1 MTPSVAYLLSDSAR
15 LLRRAFDLRVR
26 AKGVTGPQARLLLV
40 LGLHEGQN
48 QGFYAEQL
56 DVEAITLGRML
67 DRMEEAGRVERRPDP
82 ADRRAWR
89 VYLTDAGREI
99 IDQVHGCLNG
109 LEDEMLVNLD
119 QAQRST
125 LATLLETIRTN
136 LTHAR
141 STEVT
146 VNG

>member
-56 DVEAITLGRML
+56 DVEAITLCRML
-67 DRMEEAGRVERRPDP
+67 DRMEEAALIERRRDP

-89 VYLTDAGREI
+89 VHLTGAGHALLPQLRDGVAPMVETMLGGLDSADRDRLAALLEQVRANLNTI
-99 IDQVHGCLNG
+99 LEPELAVHG
-109 LEDEMLVNLD
+109 
-119 QAQRST
+119 
-125 LATLLETIRTN
+125 
-136 LTHAR
+136 
-141 STEVT
+141 
-146 VNG
+146 

>member
-15 LLRRAFDLRVR
+15 LLRRAFDMRVR
-26 AKGVTGPQARLLLV
+26 AMGVTGPQARLLLV

-67 DRMEEAGRVERRPDP
+67 DRMEEAALIERRRDP

-89 VYLTDAGREI
+89 VHLTPAGHALLPELREGITPMVDAMLAGFADSDRAR
-99 IDQVHGCLNG
+99 LG
-109 LEDEMLVNLD
+109 L
-119 QAQRST
+119 
-125 LATLLETIRTN
+125 LLEQVRTN
-136 LTHAR
+136 LNTILEPEVATH
-141 STEVT
+141 
-146 VNG
+146 G